1 MLSCVYYYY
10 IEPNSYINIC
20 CNFNLNNNH
29 FTILFRF
36 FGFIAPKTLNFLAFQ
51 FYDFERT

>member
-20 CNFNLNNNH
+20 CNFNLKNNR